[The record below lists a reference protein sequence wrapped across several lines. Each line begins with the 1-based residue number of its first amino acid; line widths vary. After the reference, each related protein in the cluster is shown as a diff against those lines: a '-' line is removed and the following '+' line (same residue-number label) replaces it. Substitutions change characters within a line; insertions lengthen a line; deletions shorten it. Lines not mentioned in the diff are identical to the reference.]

1 MCLNWF
7 SPKITNQ
14 EKKMENQ
21 EVLKAIA
28 VLADKTGRY
37 HERLMAVERDN
48 LRLEKEL
55 KDHKDG
61 CKCHNFSKDL
71 GLEAQDVTLTVGGNE
86 AETECESCGA

>member
-7 SPKITNQ
+7 SPTIVNQ

-55 KDHKDG
+55 DEHKKMCSCNNSSGGEDIS
-61 CKCHNFSKDL
+61 FSVD
-71 GLEAQDVTLTVGGNE
+71 GNE
-86 AETECESCGA
+86 AEAECESCGA

>member
-1 MCLNWF
+1 MICLNWF
-7 SPKITNQ
+7 SPKNLNQ

-37 HERLMAVERDN
+37 HERLIAIERDN

-55 KDHKDG
+55 AEHKNGCSCNNSSEDKDIS
-61 CKCHNFSKDL
+61 FS
-71 GLEAQDVTLTVGGNE
+71 VGGNE
-86 AETECESCGA
+86 VEAECESCGA

>member
-7 SPKITNQ
+7 SPKIVNQ
-14 EKKMENQ
+14 ENKMENQ

-55 KDHKDG
+55 KDHKNG
-61 CKCHNFSKDL
+61 CSCDNSSENKDISFN
-71 GLEAQDVTLTVGGNE
+71 VGGNE
-86 AETECESCGA
+86 AEVDCEACGA

>member
-1 MCLNWF
+1 MMCLNWF
-7 SPKITNQ
+7 SPQIVNQ
-14 EKKMENQ
+14 ENKMENQ

-55 KDHKDG
+55 KDHKNG
-61 CKCHNFSKDL
+61 CGCENSSEKKDINFS
-71 GLEAQDVTLTVGGNE
+71 VGGNE
-86 AETECESCGA
+86 AEAECESCSA

>member
-1 MCLNWF
+1 MMCLNWF
-7 SPKITNQ
+7 SPQNLNQ

-48 LRLEKEL
+48 VRLQKEL
-55 KDHKDG
+55 KDHKNG
-61 CKCHNFSKDL
+61 CGCENSPENKDMSFS
-71 GLEAQDVTLTVGGNE
+71 VGGNE
-86 AETECESCGA
+86 AEAECEACSA

>member
-7 SPKITNQ
+7 SPKNLNQ

-48 LRLEKEL
+48 VRLEKEL
-55 KDHKDG
+55 KEHKSG
-61 CKCHNFSKDL
+61 CSCDNSLEEKDISFS
-71 GLEAQDVTLTVGGNE
+71 VGGNE
-86 AETECESCGA
+86 VEAECEACGA

>member
-1 MCLNWF
+1 
-7 SPKITNQ
+7 
-14 EKKMENQ
+14 MENQ

-55 KDHKDG
+55 KDHKNG
-61 CKCHNFSKDL
+61 CGCENSSVEKNISFN
-71 GLEAQDVTLTVGGNE
+71 VGGNE
-86 AETECESCGA
+86 AEAECEACSA

>member
-1 MCLNWF
+1 MMCLNWF
-7 SPKITNQ
+7 SPQIVNQ
-14 EKKMENQ
+14 ENKMENQ

-55 KDHKDG
+55 KDHKNG
-61 CKCHNFSKDL
+61 CGCENSSEKKDMSF
-71 GLEAQDVTLTVGGNE
+71 TVGGNE
-86 AETECESCGA
+86 AEAECESCGA